1 MKKIIFVD
9 DSKTVLTSVK
19 FAVEDLI
26 EKEITFKAYNN
37 PEELLEDVKSEKVKY
52 DLLFVDINMPQMTGL
67 ELVEKINNEEGLRK
81 KNGKIVAL
89 TTENSKEIKI
99 KGKELGITGWIVK
112 PFNNERIIMTI
123 KKVLKI

>member
-1 MKKIIFVD
+1 
-9 DSKTVLTSVK
+9 VK

>member
-37 PEELLEDVKSEKVKY
+37 PEDLLEDVKSEKVKY

>member
-37 PEELLEDVKSEKVKY
+37 PEDLLEDVKSEKVKY

-81 KNGKIVAL
+81 KNGSA
-89 TTENSKEIKI
+89 
-99 KGKELGITGWIVK
+99 
-112 PFNNERIIMTI
+112 
-123 KKVLKI
+123 